1 MPNNYSHGVI
11 TSWYLN
17 ASLPNGLIFNNQT
30 GEISGIPT
38 QLWNMTHYMVMA
50 NNSGG
55 SVTAYFNLTVND
67 QLPNITYSPD
77 NITLYN
83 NTHSNDLPLH
93 PTIIGQGQI
102 LGWGISPD
110 LPNGLNFGSDNGTIW
125 GLARENEH
133 DSVHDLGK

>member
-1 MPNNYSHGVI
+1 MLQQLQVLVI

-38 QLWNMTHYMVMA
+38 QLWNMTHYMVMV

-83 NTHSNDLPLH
+83 NTHSNDLSI
-93 PTIIGQGQI
+93 TSNDNWTG
-102 LGWGISPD
+102 S
-110 LPNGLNFGSDNGTIW
+110 NFG
-125 GLARENEH
+125 
-133 DSVHDLGK
+133 LGDQPRPTKWSELRK